1 MTTLTNSFHNSSV
14 TIKANSGDRVS
25 RTTFRRVRRA
35 LCGISD
41 CTCGRE
47 DGTRDSR
54 FRLESQ
60 GFGSD
65 APILVVDTKGDA
77 IWQG

>member
-1 MTTLTNSFHNSSV
+1 MTTLTNSFHNTSI

-25 RTTFRRVRRA
+25 RTTFRRVRRI

-41 CTCGRE
+41 CTCGHA

-60 GFGSD
+60 GFESD
-65 APILVVDTKGDA
+65 APILVIDTETYA
-77 IWQG
+77 IQR